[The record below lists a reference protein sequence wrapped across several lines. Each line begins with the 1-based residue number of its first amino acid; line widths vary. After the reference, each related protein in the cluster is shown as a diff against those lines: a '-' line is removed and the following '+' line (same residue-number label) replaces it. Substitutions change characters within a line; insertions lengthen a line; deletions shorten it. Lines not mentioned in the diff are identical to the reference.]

1 VSDRPGFLDKH
12 YFLLRRLHSLTGIVP
27 IGVFLI
33 AHLTTNSSLAWGK
46 FGLRAEGKGLTIAEG
61 GVAYFQEEVAWINT
75 QVPHLLLIE
84 ISLWGAIFFHSGL
97 GIYYAMSGRSNTAR
111 YAYQDNWRY
120 TLQRISGYLG
130 FVFILYHVA
139 TLRWGFDWLVPSGTV
154 WSHHFSASTL
164 VAALKGSTD
173 GWTAAGLVVSLAYFV
188 GVSLLVFH
196 FANGLWTAAITWGL
210 TISVRIAEAG
220 LAVDLFSMVPVK
232 RSTASAPRAASTPA
246 TRSPASRA
254 TASTSTSTKPST
266 AATSSPTST
275 PSSRWPTGPPRSS
288 TCSTAWASPSTAPP
302 RASATCASSAARSSS
317 APTSPARPPASS
329 SSTPS
334 TSRPAATS
342 RGQGHQVRV
351 LGVPLA
357 RHRGSRQALRR
368 HRRPGH
374 AHHADPLLPGR
385 RGRHG
390 HRRVRPGLRQEHQL
404 IICTGAAAARC
415 YQAGVPGTATP
426 R

>member
-1 VSDRPGFLDKH
+1 MSDRPGFLDKH

-210 TISVRIAEAG
+210 TISTQAQKRWGYVCAAIGIGLMGAAWSALGAAWTTDYHKAKAIEDRLIVEEHGQEHLDELNRKYGYPAETP
-220 LAVDLFSMVPVK
+220 VPVEAV
-232 RSTASAPRAASTPA
+232 SENIPNT
-246 TRSPASRA
+246 
-254 TASTSTSTKPST
+254 
-266 AATSSPTST
+266 
-275 PSSRWPTGPPRSS
+275 
-288 TCSTAWASPSTAPP
+288 
-302 RASATCASSAARSSS
+302 
-317 APTSPARPPASS
+317 
-329 SSTPS
+329 
-334 TSRPAATS
+334 
-342 RGQGHQVRV
+342 Q
-351 LGVPLA
+351 
-357 RHRGSRQALRR
+357 
-368 HRRPGH
+368 
-374 AHHADPLLPGR
+374 D
-385 RGRHG
+385 
-390 HRRVRPGLRQEHQL
+390 
-404 IICTGAAAARC
+404 
-415 YQAGVPGTATP
+415 
-426 R
+426 

>member
-1 VSDRPGFLDKH
+1 MSDRPGFLDKH

-210 TISVRIAEAG
+210 TISTQAQKRWGYVCAAIGIGLMGAAWSALGAAWTTDYHKAKAIEDRLIVEEHGQEHLDELNRKYGYPAETP
-220 LAVDLFSMVPVK
+220 VPVEAV
-232 RSTASAPRAASTPA
+232 SENIPNT
-246 TRSPASRA
+246 
-254 TASTSTSTKPST
+254 
-266 AATSSPTST
+266 
-275 PSSRWPTGPPRSS
+275 
-288 TCSTAWASPSTAPP
+288 
-302 RASATCASSAARSSS
+302 
-317 APTSPARPPASS
+317 
-329 SSTPS
+329 
-334 TSRPAATS
+334 
-342 RGQGHQVRV
+342 QG
-351 LGVPLA
+351 
-357 RHRGSRQALRR
+357 
-368 HRRPGH
+368 
-374 AHHADPLLPGR
+374 
-385 RGRHG
+385 
-390 HRRVRPGLRQEHQL
+390 
-404 IICTGAAAARC
+404 
-415 YQAGVPGTATP
+415 
-426 R
+426 